1 MGYNLFIE
9 FYRVLLGFTWV
20 VLGFLGFF
28 LVSLDYHRSDSVSI
42 KFYRVSTGFYR
53 VLLVLTGFNRVL
65 LGFTWFR
72 KLYQRGWMTFSAV
85 EPMFTGFFFSAQALM
100 TTRRW
105 IFYHFSKPKFRFF
118 KKKKSISGRL
128 PVGSL
133 GARTDRKDVP
143 LKMQM
148 KCPVLI
154 CIFLSL
160 SLSLSLARL
169 GQWNASNWVSRPAR
183 SGSSIC

>member
-105 IFYHFSKPKFRFF
+105 IFYHFSKPKFRFL
-118 KKKKSISGRL
+118 KKKIYFGSATCWQPWGANRPKGRAIENANEMPSADL
-128 PVGSL
+128 H
-133 GARTDRKDVP
+133 
-143 LKMQM
+143 
-148 KCPVLI
+148 I
-154 CIFLSL
+154 SL
-160 SLSLSLARL
+160 SLSLSL
-169 GQWNASNWVSRPAR
+169 
-183 SGSSIC
+183 

>member
-118 KKKKSISGRL
+118 KKKNLFRVGYLLAALGRE
-128 PVGSL
+128 PTERTCHWKCKWNAPCWFAYFSL
-133 GARTDRKDVP
+133 
-143 LKMQM
+143 
-148 KCPVLI
+148 C
-154 CIFLSL
+154 LSL
-160 SLSLSLARL
+160 SL
-169 GQWNASNWVSRPAR
+169 
-183 SGSSIC
+183 